1 MFEKWVRFGRRRQ
14 NGRCGFS
21 MDTTFAISFLGA
33 LFAIMNP
40 VTNLPVFL
48 SVTEGTTRADQRR
61 IALKTALYSLIL
73 GGCFAVA
80 GTQLLNLFGIS
91 VDDFRVAG
99 GLVVLLIALNML
111 NGKDSSS
118 HHGTTGERDSY
129 PAPETVAFYPLTFP
143 IIVGPGTITTLI
155 IYAHQVHDAAHLT
168 AFVAVF
174 LGLTGLL
181 ALTFWNAPALSAHL
195 SGTARVIMS
204 RLMGMILAAI
214 AVGMITDGL
223 KSLLPGLA

>member
-1 MFEKWVRFGRRRQ
+1 MD
-14 NGRCGFS
+14 FS
-21 MDTTFAISFLGA
+21 FAITFFGA

-48 SVTEGTTRADQRR
+48 SVTDGATPEIQHR
-61 IALKTALYSLIL
+61 IALKTALYCLVL
-73 GGCFAVA
+73 GAVFAV
-80 GTQLLNLFGIS
+80 GGRQVLNLFGIS

-111 NGKDSSS
+111 NGEQSSS
-118 HHGTTGERDSY
+118 HHGTDREQSDY
-129 PAPETVAFYPLTFP
+129 PAPQTVAFYPLTFP

-155 IYAHQVHDAAHLT
+155 IFSHQVDGPANMIAY
-168 AFVAVF
+168 AVVF
-174 LGLTGLL
+174 TGLVGLLGLV
-181 ALTFWNAPALSAHL
+181 FYNAPALGAHL

-214 AVGMITDGL
+214 AVAMMADGL
-223 KSLLPGLA
+223 KALLPGLA